1 MNRRTHNRNAGFT
14 LIELIIVAAIIGIIA
29 AFAYPAYQDS
39 VQKARRADGKG
50 ALLELSQFM
59 ERNFTE
65 ANRYDLDRA
74 GNAVALPFDES
85 PAGADAGDRF
95 YTITLSNLAVST
107 FQLNAAPANGQT
119 DDKCGTLTFNQA
131 GVKAITGAD
140 AGVTAADCW

>member
-1 MNRRTHNRNAGFT
+1 MNRVMHSRNSGFT
-14 LIELIIVAAIIGIIA
+14 LIELIIVAAIIGILA

-39 VQKARRADGKG
+39 VQKSRRADGKG
-50 ALLELSQFM
+50 VLLELSQFM

-74 GNAVALPFDES
+74 GNAIALPFDEA
-85 PAGADAGDRF
+85 PVGADATDRS
-95 YTITLSNLAVST
+95 YTITLSNLAAST

-131 GVKAITGAD
+131 GAKGISGAA
-140 AGVTAADCW
+140 AGVTVGDCW